1 MCSAA
6 RAGGWA
12 ELQVVSIRPE
22 VAPSHGNARSESRT
36 RWLRAF
42 PQPKPRRRQPLRS
55 GVDACRSKETAC
67 SLLHP
72 PGLHSCCVLPS
83 SLPKN
88 ILPPPPPPFPN
99 KRPFVIQV
107 QARALHALR
116 GVPRLKTVLSFSA
129 LLVSSLLV

>member
-1 MCSAA
+1 MCAVQPEL
-6 RAGGWA
+6 GGWA

-55 GVDACRSKETAC
+55 GVDACRSKEMAC

-99 KRPFVIQV
+99 KRPFVV
-107 QARALHALR
+107 QARALRALR
-116 GVPRLKTVLSFSA
+116 GVPRLNTVLSFSA